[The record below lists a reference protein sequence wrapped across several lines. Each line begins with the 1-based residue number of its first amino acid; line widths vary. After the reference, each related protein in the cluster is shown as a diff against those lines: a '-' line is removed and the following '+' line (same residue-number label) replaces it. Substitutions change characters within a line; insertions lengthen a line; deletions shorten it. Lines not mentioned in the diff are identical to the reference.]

1 MTPSDPR
8 QTLARPDLADQRL
21 EGVVR
26 AAAFAASRAMRCK
39 ASVSGLHAA
48 ADAASV
54 QEDQLLHGE
63 TFDVLETRTG
73 WAWGQARRDGY
84 VGFVKAESL
93 GPMQDAPTHRVR
105 ALRTVGLAR
114 PEVKAATVGVL
125 SMNALVSV
133 GSAQKGFLDAG
144 EAGWIFARHL
154 APLGDFEPEP
164 AAVAERYLG
173 TPYLWGGRDSL
184 GIDCSGLVQQ
194 ALYACG
200 RACPRDADQQMDAF
214 AQEASLSA
222 LSRGDL
228 VFWDG
233 HVGMMLDGQRL
244 LHANSNQM
252 AVSVESL
259 AAVIERNR
267 AAGVGDPIGVRRP

>member
-1 MTPSDPR
+1 MTASDPR

-26 AAAFAASRAMRCK
+26 AAAFAAPRAMRCK
-39 ASVSGLHAA
+39 ASVAGLYAA
-48 ADAASV
+48 ADSGSV

-63 TFDVLETRTG
+63 TFDVLETKDG

-84 VGFVKAESL
+84 VGFVKAEAL
-93 GPMQDAPTHRVR
+93 GPLQDAPTHRVR

-133 GSAQKGFLDAG
+133 GAAQKGFLDAG

-154 APLGDFEPEP
+154 APLGDFEAEP

-200 RACPRDADQQMDAF
+200 RACPRDADQQMDALSH
-214 AQEASLSA
+214 EAPLSA

-233 HVGMMLDGQRL
+233 HVGMMLDATRL
-244 LHANSNQM
+244 LHANSHHM
-252 AVSVESL
+252 AVAVEPL

-267 AAGVGDPIGVRRP
+267 AAGVGDPLGARRP